1 MIFALLTFRVKRVR
15 LLARSF
21 LRSNILW
28 HKQNFRWVQN
38 SIFPNWLINSWNLRK
53 WNISLIML
61 SSKRGQPCVNSQSYF
76 QQWNLNQ
83 GITFPNSSTYSKLGL
98 WNLGLRLYF
107 QVFPNSQTDR
117 KLGFLKITLAGLL
130 NFSQFM
136 EEIENWDFWI
146 LAYNVP
152 KYLPLHYTVG
162 KLGFLKF
169 PCFHF
174 LSDCE
179 GCLSIGV
186 HVMGKGADMHYESI
200 LWLFKSWK
208 HCLEA

>member
-1 MIFALLTFRVKRVR
+1 M
-15 LLARSF
+15 
-21 LRSNILW
+21 
-28 HKQNFRWVQN
+28 
-38 SIFPNWLINSWNLRK
+38 
-53 WNISLIML
+53 
-61 SSKRGQPCVNSQSYF
+61 
-76 QQWNLNQ
+76 
-83 GITFPNSSTYSKLGL
+83 GL

-117 KLGFLKITLAGLL
+117 KLGFLKITLAELL
-130 NFSQFM
+130 NFSQIM

-152 KYLPLHYTVG
+152 KYLPLHYTVE

-174 LSDCE
+174 LSDCAD
-179 GCLSIGV
+179 CLSIGV
-186 HVMGKGADMHYESI
+186 HVMGKGADMDYESI